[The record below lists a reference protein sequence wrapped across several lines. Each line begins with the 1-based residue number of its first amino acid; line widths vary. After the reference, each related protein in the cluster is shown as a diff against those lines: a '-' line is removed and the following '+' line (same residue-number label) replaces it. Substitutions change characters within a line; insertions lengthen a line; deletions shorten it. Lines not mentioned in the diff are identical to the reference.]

1 MNQPAE
7 TSWALPLLLQAES
20 AARGLSRQG
29 LLQRLMRSQ
38 YFSPRMASYFA
49 GLVRAV
55 ESAEDHAIAVAAPIL
70 AEGDVLGCVMFLSH
84 PGSPAATDLEFK
96 LAQTVAG
103 FLGRQME
110 G

>member
-1 MNQPAE
+1 MPKGAGRA
-7 TSWALPLLLQAES
+7 ALE
-20 AARGLSRQG
+20 R
-29 LLQRLMRSQ
+29 
-38 YFSPRMASYFA
+38 
-49 GLVRAV
+49 
-55 ESAEDHAIAVAAPIL
+55 L

>member
-1 MNQPAE
+1 MIAVSGGGKKELLEKPV
-7 TSWALPLLLQAES
+7 SKALEEIMENRRAVRTES
-20 AARGLSRQG
+20 GSRA
-29 LLQRLMRSQ
+29 
-38 YFSPRMASYFA
+38 PRP
-49 GLVRAV
+49 V